1 MSEIIYSTIF
11 HGARKR
17 MGLSNDE
24 FCLCDYIFKWQSNPR
39 APRPGWCSKTR
50 NEMGEHIGSNEPE
63 KPMSRRGIQKMIDRM
78 VGKSLLEI
86 DPKTRDVRATA
97 AWFDMV
103 VAENE
108 KLPRPMKIGA
118 RPHESLPPD
127 QDEPDGEQ
135 SAHDAGEQSSRGDV
149 NKVHTDGEQ
158 SAHDAVNKVHT
169 DGEQSSHNIKEGK
182 ESPKKRGKKWGKVA
196 APKTPPVIHRM
207 VEVFEIEHKKH
218 FHDES
223 GDWAGFTWSEKEFGG
238 LRDLRKKLAK
248 RFVEKVKHE
257 PGDDE
262 IIDSFTLF
270 LQRTV
275 AADQFFLKVFTPAA
289 LNGQF
294 QNAVNRI
301 YGQSNH
307 SNGSTTNVSNGQN
320 GATFFGGYGK
330 QNP

>member
-50 NEMGEHIGSNEPE
+50 NEMGEHIGSNEPG

-78 VGKSLLEI
+78 VGKDLLEV
-86 DPKTRDVRATA
+86 DPTTRDVRATP

-118 RPHESLPPD
+118 RPAESIPDD

-135 SAHDAGEQSSRGDV
+135 SSHDGVNKVHAGDEQSSRDDV
-149 NKVHTDGEQ
+149 NKVH
-158 SAHDAVNKVHT
+158 A
-169 DGEQSSHNIKEGK
+169 DGEQSSHNIKKGKQSRKNEGK
-182 ESPKKRGKKWGKVA
+182 KGDKA
-196 APKTPPVIHRM
+196 AAKNPPPVIHRM
-207 VEVFEIEHKKH
+207 VEVFETEHKKH

-223 GDWAGFTWSEKEFGG
+223 GDWAGFTWSDKEFGALAG
-238 LRDLRKKLAK
+238 LRKKLAK
-248 RFVEKVKHE
+248 RFAEKMQHE

-262 IIDSFTLF
+262 IINTFTLF

-275 AADQFFLKVFTPAA
+275 AADEFFLKLFTPAG

-301 YGQSNH
+301 YGKSNH
-307 SNGSTTNVSNGQN
+307 QNGNRATGNVPNGQN
-320 GATFFGGYGK
+320 GATFFGGYG
-330 QNP
+330 Q